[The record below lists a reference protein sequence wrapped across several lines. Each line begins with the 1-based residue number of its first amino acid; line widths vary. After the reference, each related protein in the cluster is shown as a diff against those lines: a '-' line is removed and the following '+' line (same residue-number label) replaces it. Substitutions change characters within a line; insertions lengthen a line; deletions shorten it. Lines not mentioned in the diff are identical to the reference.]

1 MTSLGKEL
9 FRFYYLLIMKNDY
22 VVIMAGGIGSRF
34 WPYSRNGQPKQFL
47 DILGTGRSLL
57 QMTYDRFLSVI
68 DKENIYVVTNEDYAR
83 QVQEQLPDLTEH
95 QILSEPLRR
104 NTAPCIAYAS
114 YKIAKKDPNAVI
126 TVAPSDHVIFNEDK
140 FRKILN
146 TALEAA
152 RPQDKLITIGLKP
165 NRPETGYGY
174 IQYLESAEEVKRVK
188 TFTEKPER
196 ELAQKFLESGDFVWN
211 SGIFVWGAQAI
222 IHAFEEC
229 LPVVAEAFADIEKAL
244 YTDREPR
251 AVSDAYS
258 QCGNISIDYGVMEK
272 ANNVYVVLGD
282 FGWSDL
288 GSWNSLHELSEK
300 NNDNNVIQGNAI
312 LYDTSNTLIHGPKDK
327 LIIVQGLD
335 GYLVAECGNVTLI
348 CKKDEEAQ
356 FRHFVADVKD
366 KKGKEYL

>member
-1 MTSLGKEL
+1 
-9 FRFYYLLIMKNDY
+9 MKNNY

-34 WPYSRNGQPKQFL
+34 WPYSRNSQPKQFL
-47 DILGTGRSLL
+47 DILGTGRTLL
-57 QMTYDRFLSVI
+57 QMTYERFLSVV
-68 DKENIYVVTNEDYAR
+68 DKENIFVVTNNDYADL
-83 QVQEQLPDLTEH
+83 VKEQLPEMTDH
-95 QILSEPLRR
+95 QILKEPLRR

-114 YKIAKKDPNAVI
+114 YKIAKKNPDAII
-126 TVAPSDHVIFNEDK
+126 TVAPSDHIIFNEDR
-140 FRKILN
+140 FHEVLN
-146 TALEAA
+146 TAISAA
-152 RPQDKLITIGLKP
+152 SEQDKLITIGLKP

-174 IQYLESAEEVKRVK
+174 IQFLESDEKVNRVK

-211 SGIFVWGAQAI
+211 SGIFVWGVQAI

-229 LPVVAEAFADIEKAL
+229 LPEIAEAFADIEKAL

-251 AVSDAYS
+251 AVNDAYS

-272 ANNVYVVLGD
+272 AHNVYVVLGE

-300 NNDNNVIQGNAI
+300 NGDNNVIQGNAI
-312 LYDTSNTLIHGPKDK
+312 VYDTKNSLIHGPKDK
-327 LIIVQGLD
+327 LIIAQGLE
-335 GYLVAECGNVTLI
+335 GYLVAECGNVILI
-348 CKKDEEAQ
+348 CKKDEEAK
-356 FRHFVADVKD
+356 FRDFVADVRD